1 MLAST
6 LSADPQHLHW
16 VASSWKLLTFSQ
28 DLSLNKREQKLSKV
42 KKTGRFQGKFL
53 YIYCL
58 HINIIYKC
66 ISLYWKIP
74 LIFFFFLNLP
84 YEMFYYNV
92 IIDFY
97 IHNLVFTVYS
107 LLISNVRVFLFTL
120 VVKYLFVWDGRSN
133 SSNSAHRT
141 IGSGKA

>member
-1 MLAST
+1 M
-6 LSADPQHLHW
+6 
-16 VASSWKLLTFSQ
+16 
-28 DLSLNKREQKLSKV
+28 
-42 KKTGRFQGKFL
+42 
-53 YIYCL
+53 
-58 HINIIYKC
+58 YKC
-66 ISLYWKIP
+66 ISLYWKFT
-74 LIFFFFLNLP
+74 LIFFFLLNLS

-133 SSNSAHRT
+133 STNSAHRT